1 MMIITN
7 LWIDWYIGVYCLSNS
22 LLVVPDR
29 LLLSTTDCAC
39 SGCDGGGVCV
49 SGVGGGG
56 KCVGAG
62 EEERGPIH
70 GRNTT
75 LAALDYRDY
84 HDYPFYCQHDR
95 LRYSDGKFSEI

>member
-1 MMIITN
+1 MIITI

-49 SGVGGGG
+49 SGVGG
-56 KCVGAG
+56 KWVGAG

-75 LAALDYRDY
+75 LAAVDYRDC
-84 HDYPFYCQHDR
+84 HDYPQHDR